1 MCLKSYC
8 KDIPKAE
15 LHIHIE
21 GTLEPELM
29 FRLAKKNNIA
39 IPFASVEEVK
49 KSYEFDSLQS
59 FLDIYYR
66 GCAVLVTE
74 QDFYDL
80 MWEYLERAV
89 NDSVKR
95 AEIFFDP
102 QTHTER
108 GIPFATVVR
117 GLRRAIDDFEK
128 QADISCMLIMCFL
141 RHLGGEEAL
150 KTMQESLPY
159 KEYFGAVGLDSSEVG
174 FPPKLFRQT
183 YDLARENNLK
193 LVAHAGEEA
202 GPCYIHEALDIL
214 QVNRIDHGVQCVNDT
229 ELVKKLARM
238 RKPLTMCPLSNVRLK
253 VFDDLTQHPAK
264 ILLDKG
270 VCVTVNSD
278 DPAYFGG
285 YVAENYIQLAEALN
299 LSHQD
304 IYQLAKNSF
313 EACFVTKQQ
322 RQVLYQKLKEYA
334 TRYQGLEQS

>member
-8 KDIPKAE
+8 QNIPKAE

-29 FRLAKKNNIA
+29 FRLAKKNNVD

-49 KSYEFDSLQS
+49 KSYEFDNLQS

-66 GCAVLVTE
+66 GCAVLITE

-89 NDSVKR
+89 TDSVKR

-108 GIPFATVVR
+108 GIAFETVVK
-117 GLRRAIDDFEK
+117 GLKRAIDDFEK
-128 QADISCMLIMCFL
+128 EHDISCMLIMCFL

-150 KTMQESLPY
+150 KTMQEALPY
-159 KEYFGAVGLDSSEVG
+159 TQYFGAVGLDSSEVG
-174 FPPKLFRQT
+174 FPPNLFKDA

-202 GPCYIHEALDIL
+202 GPCYMHEALDIL
-214 QVNRIDHGVQCVNDT
+214 KVDRIDHGVQCVKDD
-229 ELVKKLARM
+229 ELVAKLAEL

-253 VFDDLTQHPAK
+253 VFDNLTQHPAK

-270 VCVTVNSD
+270 LCVTINSD
-278 DPAYFGG
+278 DPSYFGG
-285 YVAENYIQLAEALN
+285 YVAENYIQLADALN

-304 IYQLAKNSF
+304 IEKLARNSF
-313 EACFVTKQQ
+313 EACFVSDEQ
-322 RQVLYQKLKEYA
+322 RQALYQQLDDFITSHQK
-334 TRYQGLEQS
+334 

>member
-1 MCLKSYC
+1 MYLKSYC
-8 KDIPKAE
+8 QNIPKAE

-29 FRLAKKNNIA
+29 FRLAKKNNVA

-49 KSYEFDSLQS
+49 KSYEFDNLQS

-66 GCAVLVTE
+66 GCAVLITE

-80 MWEYLERAV
+80 IWEYLERAV
-89 NDSVKR
+89 HDSVKR

-102 QTHTER
+102 QTHTKR
-108 GIPFATVVR
+108 GVPFETVVK
-117 GLRRAIDDFEK
+117 GLKCAIDDFEK

-150 KTMQESLPY
+150 KTMQEALPY
-159 KEYFGAVGLDSSEVG
+159 QEYFGAVGLDSSETG
-174 FPPKLFRQT
+174 FPPKLFKEA

-202 GPCYIHEALDIL
+202 GPCYMHEALDIIK
-214 QVNRIDHGVQCVNDT
+214 VDRIDHGVQCVKDE
-229 ELVKKLARM
+229 ELVIKLADI

-253 VFDDLTQHPAK
+253 VFDNLTQHPAK

-270 VCVTVNSD
+270 LCITVNSD
-278 DPAYFGG
+278 DPSYFGG
-285 YVAENYIQLAEALN
+285 YVAENYIQLAKALK
-299 LSHQD
+299 LSRQD
-304 IYQLAKNSF
+304 IYQLARNSF
-313 EACFVTKQQ
+313 EACFVDEEQ
-322 RQVLYQKLKEYA
+322 RQSLYNS
-334 TRYQGLEQS
+334 LESFDSNFKG